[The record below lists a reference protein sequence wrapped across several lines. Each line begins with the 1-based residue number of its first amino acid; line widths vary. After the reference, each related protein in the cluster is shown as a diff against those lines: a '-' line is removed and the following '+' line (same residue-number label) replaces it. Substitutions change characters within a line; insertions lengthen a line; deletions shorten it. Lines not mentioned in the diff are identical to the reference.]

1 MTKTETPLMVRRIRL
16 HEVGEEGREVEVA
29 EERGIGGIFIRP
41 FYGQRTLGI
50 RPMTFATLSTCAY
63 LIEIPTRARQLQQ

>member
-1 MTKTETPLMVRRIRL
+1 MGKIIRQQ
-16 HEVGEEGREVEVA
+16 EVGEDRMKVEVA